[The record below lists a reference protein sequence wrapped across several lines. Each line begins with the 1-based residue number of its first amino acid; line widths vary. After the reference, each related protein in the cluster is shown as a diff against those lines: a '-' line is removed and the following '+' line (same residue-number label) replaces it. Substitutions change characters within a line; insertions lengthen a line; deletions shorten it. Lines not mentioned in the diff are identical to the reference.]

1 MLLCCWLCKGSLRRR
16 RLEVVGERENGRAR
30 EYRRG
35 SIYSARSPP
44 MQDSHAGEET
54 RQARA
59 REKTEKGK
67 RLSVAYFSASTL
79 SLESCQCR
87 APIVRFNRYSGT
99 SPLGHFY
106 PRDTKNVHIIFVF
119 VTSFEGTP
127 LFRGKGHFFKVPTPR
142 SNLHSGDTLALK
154 K

>member
-1 MLLCCWLCKGSLRRR
+1 MGYI
-16 RLEVVGERENGRAR
+16 R
-30 EYRRG
+30 EYPRG
-35 SIYSARSPP
+35 SIYTARSPP

-59 REKTEKGK
+59 SEKTEKGK
-67 RLSVAYFSASTL
+67 RLSVASFSTSTL

-142 SNLHSGDTLALK
+142 FNLHSGDTLALGHNGATVFK
-154 K
+154 I

>member
-1 MLLCCWLCKGSLRRR
+1 
-16 RLEVVGERENGRAR
+16 
-30 EYRRG
+30 
-35 SIYSARSPP
+35 
-44 MQDSHAGEET
+44 MQDSHTGEET

-67 RLSVAYFSASTL
+67 RLSVASFSTSTL
-79 SLESCQCR
+79 SLSSCQCR

-106 PRDTKNVHIIFVF
+106 WRDTKNVHIIFVF

-127 LFRGKGHFFKVPTPR
+127 LFRGKGHFFKVATPR
-142 SNLHSGDTLALK
+142 FNLHSGDTLALNKWLTTGHNSATVFKIRTISK
-154 K
+154 KTMYSAVVQHTKSQR

>member
-1 MLLCCWLCKGSLRRR
+1 MCSQ
-16 RLEVVGERENGRAR
+16 
-30 EYRRG
+30 
-35 SIYSARSPP
+35 PP
-44 MQDSHAGEET
+44 NHEDSHAGKET

-67 RLSVAYFSASTL
+67 HLSVASFSASTL
-79 SLESCQCR
+79 SLESYQCR

-127 LFRGKGHFFKVPTPR
+127 LFRGKGHFFKVATSR
-142 SNLHSGDTLALK
+142 SNLHLGDTLALK

>member
-99 SPLGHFY
+99 SPWDTSIQGIQKMFTSSLYLLPLLKGHLY
-106 PRDTKNVHIIFVF
+106 SGERDTFSRSRHPGL
-119 VTSFEGTP
+119 TSIQGTP
-127 LFRGKGHFFKVPTPR
+127 
-142 SNLHSGDTLALK
+142 
-154 K
+154 